1 MILLILIGCLLFWHI
16 QSTNKFADDVHPA
29 KGSWNDVVERKT
41 FKMSEYRSSVGKGES
56 PVIKVA

>member
-1 MILLILIGCLLFWHI
+1 MILLLLIGYCIFRHI
-16 QSTNKFADDVHPA
+16 QSTNKFADDVRPA

-41 FKMSEYRSSVGKGES
+41 FKMSEYRSSAGQGES